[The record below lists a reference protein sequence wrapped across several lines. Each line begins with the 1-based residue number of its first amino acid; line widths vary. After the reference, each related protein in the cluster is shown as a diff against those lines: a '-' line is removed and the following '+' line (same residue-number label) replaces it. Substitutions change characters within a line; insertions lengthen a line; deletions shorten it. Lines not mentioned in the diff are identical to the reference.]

1 MRFALIETRGKKFA
15 VNKDQAGSFGTSTDA
30 GTSLFSRL
38 LNKVK
43 RNGVRTPVMSMAYM
57 HSILKQEGHHV
68 EFFEKKPNDEFDIII
83 IASSIV
89 DFKNELELAR
99 EIKKTSNAKIGFT
112 GAFAQV
118 KPDIFLKVGD
128 FILTGEPEE
137 ATYRLA
143 KGEIEPSGIIV
154 SKLISD
160 LDSLPFPEWHNR
172 NLDQYNYYPLL
183 KNKPLISVQGSRG
196 CSYDCTYCPYMVTQ
210 TPDWRK
216 RSPKNIVD
224 EIEFLINEFGIKS
237 IVFRDPLFTHD
248 MKRIKN
254 LCTEITERKLNFEWT
269 CETRVDRLDEPLLDM
284 MYDAGLRG
292 VEFGVEAFD
301 LKLLSSMHRT
311 PPTHELQEKIVN
323 YCENIGVKMMAF
335 YVLGIPG
342 QTKDDILQTIDYSKH
357 LNTSL
362 AQFTIATPYPG
373 TKFIEEIK
381 SSINDN
387 GTFENYSSY
396 QPLINSE
403 HYTSEELLKLKEKA
417 FKEYYMRWKWIF
429 KRGLKTI
436 N

>member
-1 MRFALIETRGKKFA
+1 
-15 VNKDQAGSFGTSTDA
+15 
-30 GTSLFSRL
+30 
-38 LNKVK
+38 
-43 RNGVRTPVMSMAYM
+43 
-57 HSILKQEGHHV
+57 
-68 EFFEKKPNDEFDIII
+68 
-83 IASSIV
+83 
-89 DFKNELELAR
+89 
-99 EIKKTSNAKIGFT
+99 
-112 GAFAQV
+112 
-118 KPDIFLKVGD
+118 
-128 FILTGEPEE
+128 
-137 ATYRLA
+137 
-143 KGEIEPSGIIV
+143 
-154 SKLISD
+154 
-160 LDSLPFPEWHNR
+160 
-172 NLDQYNYYPLL
+172 
-183 KNKPLISVQGSRG
+183 
-196 CSYDCTYCPYMVTQ
+196 MVTQ
-210 TPDWRK
+210 TPAWRK

-254 LCTEITERKLNFEWT
+254 LCIEITERKLNFEWT

-284 MYDAGLRG
+284 MYAAGLRG
-292 VEFGVEAFD
+292 IEFGVEAFD

-323 YCENIGVKMMAF
+323 YAENLGVKMMAF

-342 QTKDDILQTIDYSKH
+342 QTKDDILETIDYSKH

-387 GTFENYSSY
+387 DTFENYSSY

-403 HYTSEELLKLKEKA
+403 HYTSDELLKFKEKA
-417 FKEYYMRWKWIF
+417 FKEYYMRWKWIL